1 MKISNNFDRW
11 MFDYKEGNLSAAEA
25 EEFENFLIQHPE
37 YEVDADAWDMAYVQS
52 EPVIY
57 PHAEKLE
64 KKRRLP
70 FISLAIQNKPWKMP
84 C

>member
-1 MKISNNFDRW
+1 

-64 KKRRLP
+64 KKRRGLVLKSAKRCQST
-70 FISLAIQNKPWKMP
+70 F